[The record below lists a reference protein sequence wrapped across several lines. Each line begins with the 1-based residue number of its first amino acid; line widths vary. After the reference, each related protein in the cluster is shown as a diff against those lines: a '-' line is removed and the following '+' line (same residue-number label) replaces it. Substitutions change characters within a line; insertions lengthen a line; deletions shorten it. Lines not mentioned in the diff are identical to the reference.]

1 MLDHQVFLKAT
12 LHTLLTD
19 DLYQLSQMSFKVL
32 LWHSSHIC
40 CISFFNISKHMNE
53 DIYIKQFQ
61 SIQIN
66 NSESTKDDRDKKT
79 MRGMHIK
86 CMK

>member
-1 MLDHQVFLKAT
+1 
-12 LHTLLTD
+12 
-19 DLYQLSQMSFKVL
+19 
-32 LWHSSHIC
+32 
-40 CISFFNISKHMNE
+40 MNA

-61 SIQIN
+61 IIQIN

-79 MRGMHIK
+79 MRGKHIK